1 MARISLSFR
10 SMRRHLLAVA
20 MLASASGARAQATP
34 FEGVITYRIPNGDD
48 DATMRYYVK
57 GSKVRMDMAGT
68 GSASV
73 IYDLQNGSVIALNH
87 DMHAYMSLDPT
98 GVNPSRLGGGMG
110 PIAGMLSGIAANGG
124 GPAPQRTGTHENI
137 AGVECDDYSFHSD
150 TISVDVCNA
159 PGMKSFPL
167 VIRTSVGGT
176 TGFEAKAT
184 SVVRTVLSP
193 SLFTIPAGYESLTGR
208 DLQDLTGRG
217 RQRQPQSD
225 DDLQ

>member
-1 MARISLSFR
+1 VEVTRY
-10 SMRRHLLAVA
+10 LLAA
-20 MLASASGARAQATP
+20 ALLTGASVARAQSTP

-57 GSKVRMDMAGT
+57 GSKVRIDMAGT

-73 IYDLQNGSVIALNH
+73 IYDLQTGSVIALNH
-87 DMHAYMSLDPT
+87 EMHAYMSLDPT
-98 GVNPSRLGGGMG
+98 GVNPARLGGGMG
-110 PIAGMLSGIAANGG
+110 PIAGMLSGMTTAGSGA
-124 GPAPQRTGTHENI
+124 APQRTGAHENI

-176 TGFEAKAT
+176 PGFEAKAT
-184 SVVRTVLSP
+184 SVVRTALSP
-193 SLFTIPAGYESLTGR
+193 SLFTIPAGYQSLTGR
-208 DLQDLTGRG
+208 DLGDLTGHG
-217 RQRQPQSD
+217 GQRPAQSD
-225 DDLQ
+225 DDDQP